1 MSENGIRSEYAAQRF
16 KAALLAVDEV
26 MWKMEQRWGVG
37 RLERIV
43 GPQTLLAYR
52 RGWEKYR
59 QALES
64 GDVVAMEEIGPKMIV
79 ALGVMDQEASQSGQP
94 HLAPETWEVGMAD
107 GTVLVVVRTS
117 AEASA
122 VIRAEKTA
130 TAFSKAPGG
139 GFRVESTTTTEPTS
153 ETGLPIDV
161 AVTIRTQHE
170 GRKLEV
176 WTLAELAR
184 LVEKHGSVVGDRSQK
199 QWEGEPAPTGRQ
211 LEEGSAA
218 DFARQGYPLAA
229 ALTDTPAK
237 AALPF

>member
-1 MSENGIRSEYAAQRF
+1 MSENGIRSEYAAERF
-16 KAALLAVDEV
+16 KVALLAVDEV

-52 RGWEKYR
+52 RGWGRFR
-59 QALES
+59 QALDT

-79 ALGVMDQEASQSGQP
+79 ALNIMDQEASQAGQP

-122 VIRAEKTA
+122 IIRAEKTA
-130 TAFSKAPGG
+130 TGFSKAPGG
-139 GFRVESTTTTEPTS
+139 GFRVEPG
-153 ETGLPIDV
+153 ETGLPIDT

-184 LVEKHGSVVGDRSQK
+184 LVEKHGGVVGDRSQK
-199 QWEGEPAPTGRQ
+199 HWQGEPAPTGRQ